1 MGGGGE
7 GSQSRL
13 NWDRETTIYSKGTL
27 MGSIN
32 DHRIDYMG
40 GRGDSRKPVA
50 HTQ

>member
-1 MGGGGE
+1 MGGGKVLSHDLIGI
-7 GSQSRL
+7 GKL
-13 NWDRETTIYSKGTL
+13 PL